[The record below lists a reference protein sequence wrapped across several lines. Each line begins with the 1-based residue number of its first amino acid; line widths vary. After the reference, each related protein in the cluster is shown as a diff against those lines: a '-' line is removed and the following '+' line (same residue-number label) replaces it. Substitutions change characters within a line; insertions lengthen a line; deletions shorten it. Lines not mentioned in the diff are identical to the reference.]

1 MKIELLKPDNSSF
14 KQVKANE
21 SFLFGGEPFL
31 RIKHSEGALLALCNK
46 KSVTVAGSG
55 FALNLK
61 TGLVTIFAD
70 STPVEKTNF
79 WLKEIK

>member
-1 MKIELLKPDNSSF
+1 MKIELLAPDNASF

-31 RIKHSEGALLALCNK
+31 RVKHSEIALQTLCNK

-61 TGLVTIFAD
+61 TGIVTVFSD
-70 STPVEKTNF
+70 STPVQKTNF
-79 WLKEIK
+79 WLKETK